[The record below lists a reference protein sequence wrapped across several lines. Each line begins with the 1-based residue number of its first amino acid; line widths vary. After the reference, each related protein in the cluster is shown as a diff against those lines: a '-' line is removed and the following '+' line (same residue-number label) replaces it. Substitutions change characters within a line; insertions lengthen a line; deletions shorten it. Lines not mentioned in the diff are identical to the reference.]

1 MATTVLRCGNEQ
13 LPSLSTDGDG
23 GKVHGGGVLCGWWE
37 MVGGAVTPASRHSC
51 PNLALSIFL
60 NFKILSVSDFHFKF
74 SFQIIVKYILIS
86 KFNLKLR

>member
-1 MATTVLRCGNEQ
+1 MNSCRPCPLMVMAE
-13 LPSLSTDGDG
+13 
-23 GKVHGGGVLCGWWE
+23 KF
-37 MVGGAVTPASRHSC
+37 MVAVFCVDGGAVTPASRHSC